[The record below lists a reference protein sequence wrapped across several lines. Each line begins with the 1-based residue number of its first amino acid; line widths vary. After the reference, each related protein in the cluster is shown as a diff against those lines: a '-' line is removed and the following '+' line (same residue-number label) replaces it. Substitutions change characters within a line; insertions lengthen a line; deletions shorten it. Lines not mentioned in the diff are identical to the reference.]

1 MRRKKHFNGVL
12 WMFSTVINL
21 RYSVFLK
28 IKRVSKEAPPAW
40 KLKLVHSRSSH
51 PELFCKRDVP
61 RNVAKFTEKHLC
73 HRLFFNKVVDLRPAT
88 LFKKETLP
96 QVFSCEFCEKCK
108 NTFFNRT
115 PLVAA
120 SIIPLET
127 AWEDVLCRSF
137 KLWCLR
143 CHTTMLGMCS
153 LQKWKTLEFLW
164 RSEKVA
170 SKKVNLIKSY
180 SMLNVFFSSA
190 NQSL

>member
-12 WMFSTVINL
+12 WMFSTAIIL
-21 RYSVFLK
+21 RFSVFLK

-61 RNVAKFTEKHLC
+61 RNFAKFTEKHLC
-73 HRLFFNKVVDLRPAT
+73 QRLFFNKVVDLRPAT

-96 QVFSCEFCEKCK
+96 QVFSCELCEKCK

-115 PLVAA
+115 PLVPA

-127 AWEDVLCRSF
+127 AREDVLCRSF

-143 CHTTMLGMCS
+143 CHTTMLGMVVWH
-153 LQKWKTLEFLW
+153 LRILW